1 MTSKPLNPNINCD
14 SIPLMPKFSDAVA
27 TAVTAATVECA
38 ITDGVVTGTTITA
51 AGAGYSFA
59 PTLTA
64 SSGDAT
70 FTATIDPVTGA
81 ITAVEITKGGT
92 GYSAAPTIAVSGGYN
107 TFPIA
112 QNTTAKLVVPQSA
125 AYLHLKNR
133 TGSSG
138 AVTITVIKGTTAHA
152 GSYVLAAGEE
162 IDLPCA
168 GMGYVNKTASGN
180 ASGEFPE
187 FINVATAGST
197 ICDGAFYCMSF
208 DGQ

>member
-38 ITDGVVTGTTITA
+38 ITDGVVTSTTITA

-64 SSGDAT
+64 SSGAAT

-81 ITAVEITKGGT
+81 VTAVTITEGGSAY
-92 GYSAAPTIAVSGGYN
+92 GAAPTIAVSGGYN

-125 AYLHLKNR
+125 VFCHLKNR

-138 AVTITVIKGTTAHA
+138 AVTVTVIKGTTAHA

-162 IDLPCA
+162 ICLPCA

-180 ASGEFPE
+180 SSGEFPQY
-187 FINVATAGST
+187 INVVVAAST
-197 ICDGAFYCMSF
+197 NCDGAFYCMSF